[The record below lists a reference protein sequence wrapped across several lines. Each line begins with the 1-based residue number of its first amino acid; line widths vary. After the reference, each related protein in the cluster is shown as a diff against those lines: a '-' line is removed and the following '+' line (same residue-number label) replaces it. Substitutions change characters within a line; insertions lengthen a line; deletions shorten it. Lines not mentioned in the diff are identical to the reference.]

1 MMVAS
6 LSSFSFRFCLCSV
19 WFCFGSTGSCV
30 TESDKNALR
39 MLSPM
44 ISQIDIAVVKL
55 SHDVV
60 SGSISVACTYVDLI
74 LDIFGFFFSRHSAFV
89 SRRFIFNG
97 TYWILSFSLSFCHSF
112 SHTPNCL
119 SQHNFLPFACLP
131 NNFGSIVSQ
140 ILRAVHFQTKTLIHP
155 PLSSV
160 YLLCA

>member
-6 LSSFSFRFCLCSV
+6 FLLDSHRDPVVVHFSLV
-19 WFCFGSTGSCV
+19 LFGATGSFV
-30 TESDKNALR
+30 TESGMRLR

-60 SGSISVACTYVDLI
+60 SGGVSAACTYVDLI
-74 LDIFGFFFSRHSAFV
+74 LDIFVFFSCTQRLCFTSFHFRRNLLDFIVFHSLFV
-89 SRRFIFNG
+89 
-97 TYWILSFSLSFCHSF
+97 ILF
-112 SHTPNCL
+112 HTHPSCL

-140 ILRAVHFQTKTLIHP
+140 ISRAVHFQCNRNFD
-155 PLSSV
+155 SSTFV
-160 YLLCA
+160 